1 LSLLL
6 TAEGKGATTALQ
18 EVDKMIVDKIENAH
32 LYSGASQ
39 RMARAFGLLN
49 DSQLSE
55 KADGRYEVDGSN
67 LFYLV
72 QSYASHP
79 AEERRFESHQKYIDI
94 QYMLLGEEVM
104 GYAPASTLVLKTP
117 YDEAKD
123 IAFYDTPGSYS
134 RIEARDGIF
143 ALFYPED
150 GHMPGCQLSGPSNV
164 RKVVVKVRV
173 GAG

>member
-1 LSLLL
+1 M
-6 TAEGKGATTALQ
+6 TAVGKSATTALQ
-18 EVDKMIVDKIENAH
+18 EVGKMIVDKMENAH
-32 LYSGASQ
+32 LYSGVSA
-39 RMARAFGLLN
+39 RMARGFELLK
-49 DSQLSE
+49 DSQLPE
-55 KADGRYEVDGSN
+55 KADGRYEVDGSS

-134 RIEARDGIF
+134 RLEVREGMF

-164 RKVVVKVRV
+164 RKVVVKVLV